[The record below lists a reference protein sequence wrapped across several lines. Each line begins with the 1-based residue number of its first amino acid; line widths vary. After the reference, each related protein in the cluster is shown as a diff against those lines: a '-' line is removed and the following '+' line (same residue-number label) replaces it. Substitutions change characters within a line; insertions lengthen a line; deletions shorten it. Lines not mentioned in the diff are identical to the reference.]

1 MKKKT
6 NITVKSFAALATAFT
21 FALGAPVLQADEKD
35 HKHEEHDHDHHEA
48 IAGPNGGKVIQEVEP
63 HLEFFVTED
72 RKVQIT
78 ALGEDGKAIPI
89 AEQSVRVTGGDR
101 SNPTRM
107 SFEKK
112 GDVLV
117 SDTAFPEGN
126 DFPVVVQIKT
136 APDAK
141 TAMEKFNLNL
151 NDCPTCDYKEYACTC
166 DHGDDHEG
174 HDHDD
179 HKDHDHKKGE

>member
-6 NITVKSFAALATAFT
+6 NLTLKSFAALATAFT
-21 FALGAPVLQADEKD
+21 FAIGLPVLQAEDKD
-35 HKHEEHDHDHHEA
+35 HKHEEHEGHDHHKA

-63 HLEFFVTED
+63 HLEFFVTKD

-78 ALGEDGKAIPI
+78 ALGEDGKAVPI
-89 AEQSVRVTGGDR
+89 GEQTVSVTGGDR

-117 SDTAFPEGN
+117 SDISFPEGN
-126 DFPVVVQIKT
+126 DFPVVVQIKPS
-136 APDAK
+136 PDAK
-141 TAMEKFNLNL
+141 TVIEKFNLNL
-151 NDCPTCDYKEYACTC
+151 SDCPTCKYKEYACTC
-166 DHGDDHEG
+166 DHGDDDHKG
-174 HDHDD
+174 HDHA
-179 HKDHDHKKGE
+179 KGDHKKGD

>member
-6 NITVKSFAALATAFT
+6 NLTLKSFAALATAFT
-21 FALGAPVLQADEKD
+21 FAIGLPVLQAEDKD
-35 HKHEEHDHDHHEA
+35 HKHEEHEGHDHHKA

-63 HLEFFVTED
+63 HLEFFVTKD

-78 ALGEDGKAIPI
+78 ALGEDGKAVPI
-89 AEQSVRVTGGDR
+89 GEQTVSVTGGDR

-117 SDTAFPEGN
+117 SDISFPEGN
-126 DFPVVVQIKT
+126 DFPVVVQIKPS
-136 APDAK
+136 PDAK
-141 TAMEKFNLNL
+141 TVIEKFNLNL
-151 NDCPTCDYKEYACTC
+151 SDCPTCKYKEYACTC
-166 DHGDDHEG
+166 DHGDDDHKG
-174 HDHDD
+174 HDHA
-179 HKDHDHKKGE
+179 KDDHKKGK